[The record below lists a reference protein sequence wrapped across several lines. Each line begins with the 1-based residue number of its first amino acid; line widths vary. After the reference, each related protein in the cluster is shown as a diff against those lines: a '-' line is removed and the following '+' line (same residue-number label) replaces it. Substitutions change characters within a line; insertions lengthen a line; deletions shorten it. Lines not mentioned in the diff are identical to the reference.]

1 MKRRAFLRTATATTG
16 LAAAVSTA
24 GCLTGAQDYDVGM
37 QSNAFVPDTIEIPV
51 GQAVVWENTG
61 SRNHTVTAY
70 EDSLPEGADYFASG
84 GYTSEQEARDSWS
97 KQVEGG
103 GTVRPSDRYSYT
115 FEVPGKYPYFCIPH
129 EPAGMVGTVVVKE

>member
-1 MKRRAFLRTATATTG
+1 MKRRAFLRS
-16 LAAAVSTA
+16 AASASGIAVALSTA
-24 GCLTGAQDYDVGM
+24 GCLTDARDYDVGM
-37 QSNAFVPDTIEIPV
+37 QSNAFVPDTIEISV
-51 GQAVVWENTG
+51 GQEVVWKNTG

-70 EDSLPEGADYFASG
+70 ENGLPDGAEYFASG

-103 GTVRPSDRYSYT
+103 GTMRPNDVYRHT